1 MRDRISLVVSLVAL
15 LAGGVVAWRAFEVW
29 TQPAKSLAAES
40 PLAQEL
46 QQTRH
51 GDITVSSIAVGHQY
65 RQDDWPTLAAAP
77 DGSLWVAWLS
87 FDGQR
92 DDVALRHYRDNKWSN
107 LHWVPNTSGDS
118 WLPQVAV
125 DASNRPWVVWSQ
137 QLDGNWDLYAR
148 CFDPAGQEWGP
159 LVRLTTDPG
168 PDINPRLASDGKGR
182 FALVWQGLRGKYSSI
197 FLKTFDGQR
206 WSEEVRVTRHEAND
220 WEPAVGL
227 DSQGTAW
234 VAYDSY
240 VNGNYD
246 VFLSRV
252 ASGQVA
258 GPEIPVAVTPRFE
271 ARATVAVDGSDRVW
285 VAWESGLA
293 NWGKDNG
300 YVIHDHQPGVPLG
313 GFRQVRVRCYTHG
326 QWLESTQP
334 LATAFPGDRVFQ
346 PNVFASGNNV
356 WLAVKLR
363 ITTPHGRANPPDYYF
378 PSPQIGYWEY
388 WATRLDGDHWA
399 EPFPLPTS
407 KGRNS
412 TRLDAAWDAAGN
424 LWMAWPTDNR
434 DAGNY
439 HRPLRQQV
447 YAGSVQPATAA
458 AEPIL
463 TAATPEP
470 PLQPPPGH
478 ADEPGNLRD
487 IRAYTALVDGKQLH
501 IVRGDFH
508 RHTELSW
515 DRGGE
520 PDGSLQDLYRYM
532 MDVASM
538 DFGASTDHQGGA
550 WPYWWWYTEKMTDM
564 YYAPG
569 GYVPIF
575 GYERSAQYPFGHRN
589 MFFAKRSDAHVTPF
603 FLKEGVRQF
612 EFPLGAEGDEPGAG
626 SPDLVKNDT
635 SLLYEEIRAHDGLA
649 IRHTTSNN
657 QGGPWNDNDP
667 NLEPVVEIF
676 QGARTSSEQPG
687 GPLVANPAK
696 DIEQMDLIGYHP
708 EGMVSVAWAKGYKL
722 GVVAS
727 SDHFST
733 HISYACV
740 YTSDRS
746 RQGILDAIRKRHTYG
761 ATDNIILNV
770 HMGEHF
776 MGDEF
781 TLAHAEPLRV
791 EARGTRPIRLVEVIK
806 DSKVIYSTEPRQ
818 RDVSFQ
824 FRDTG
829 DVTGRHYYYVRLQ
842 QDDSMTAWSSPFFVN
857 AAPPR

>member
-1 MRDRISLVVSLVAL
+1 MRRRMFRIVL
-15 LAGGVVAWRAFEVW
+15 LAVLLMSGAAARRTTRAWLAPASTLASDSPVLQEMQQSSHGGV
-29 TQPAKSLAAES
+29 
-40 PLAQEL
+40 
-46 QQTRH
+46 
-51 GDITVSSIAVGHQY
+51 TVSSLAVGHQY
-65 RQDDWPTLAAAP
+65 RQDDWPAIAAAP

-87 FDGQR
+87 FDGEH
-92 DDVALRHYRDNKWSN
+92 DDVALRHFQNNKWSN
-107 LHWVPNTSGDS
+107 LHWVPNTSGDN
-118 WLPQVAV
+118 WLPQLAV

-148 CFDPAGQEWGP
+148 RFDPAGQEWGP
-159 LVRLTTDPG
+159 PERLTSDPG
-168 PDINPRLASDGKGR
+168 PDINPRLASNSKGQ
-182 FALVWQGLRGKYSSI
+182 FALVWQGFRGKNSSI

-206 WSEEVRVTRHEAND
+206 WSNEVRVTRHAAND
-220 WEPAVGL
+220 WEPAVAL
-227 DSQGTAW
+227 DSRGAAW

-252 ASGQVA
+252 ADGQVD
-258 GPEIPVAVTPRFE
+258 GGEIPVAVTPRFE

-300 YVIHDHQPGVPLG
+300 YVIHDHQPGAPLG
-313 GFRQVRVRCYTHG
+313 GFRQVRVRCYSNG
-326 QWLESTQP
+326 QWRESAQP
-334 LATAFPGDRVFQ
+334 LASAFPGDRVFQ
-346 PNVFASGNNV
+346 PNIFASGEKV

-363 ITTPHGRANPPDYYF
+363 ITTPHGRPNPPSYYF
-378 PSPQIGYWEY
+378 QSPQIGYWEY
-388 WATRLDGDHWA
+388 WVSRLDGDHWT
-399 EPFPLPTS
+399 EPFALPTS
-407 KGRNS
+407 KGRDS
-412 TRLDAAWDAAGN
+412 TRLNAVWDSSGN
-424 LWMAWPTDNR
+424 LWMTWPTDNR
-434 DAGNY
+434 ESGNY

-447 YAGSVQPATAA
+447 YAGRLQ
-458 AEPIL
+458 
-463 TAATPEP
+463 AATEAAPPVLKASVPEP
-470 PLQPPPGH
+470 PLEPKPGH
-478 ADEPGNLRD
+478 ADEPSNLRD
-487 IRAYTALVDGKQLH
+487 IRGYTAMVDGQPLH

-520 PDGSLQDLYRYM
+520 PDGSLQDFYRYM
-532 MDVASM
+532 IDAASM

-564 YYAPG
+564 YYVPG
-569 GYVPIF
+569 AYVPIY

-589 MFFAKRSDAHVTPF
+589 MFFAKRTDARVTPF
-603 FLKEGVRQF
+603 FLKEGVKQF
-612 EFPLGAEGDEPGAG
+612 ELPLGAEGDEPGAG

-635 SLLYEEIRAHDGLA
+635 SLLYEEIRAHNGLA
-649 IRHTTSNN
+649 IRHTTSND

-676 QGARTSSEQPG
+676 QGARTSSEQVG
-687 GPLVANPAK
+687 GPLVTNPAK

-708 EGMVSVAWAKGYKL
+708 EGMISVAWAKGYKL
-722 GVVAS
+722 GVIAS

-740 YTSDRS
+740 YTDDLT

-761 ATDNIILNV
+761 ATDNIILDV
-770 HMGEHF
+770 HMGDHF

-781 TLAHAEPLRV
+781 SLSRAEPLRV
-791 EARGTRPIRLVEVIK
+791 VARGTRPIRLVEVIK
-806 DSKVIYSTEPRQ
+806 DSKVVYSTEPKE

-824 FRDTG
+824 FLDSG
-829 DVTGRHYYYVRLQ
+829 DVSARHYYYVRLQ

-857 AAPPR
+857 Y